1 MGFKAGAPRSLL
13 TITRLASCRYTAWQS
28 WEKERVK
35 EGEREGKTLWIVGS
49 DPDASP
55 CPLCSLAVAAEL
67 HVAGGGCRNRQE
79 IHSCSA
85 DMSAKLPKQTA
96 EEVCFSGD
104 KLTTLLFQSL
114 CLQVKAQAQSG
125 FLPTLTS
132 RGAACGRFAP
142 KDPQRRGRSGIS
154 RWLRLQCGT
163 GSLAAKEPGLLTPGP
178 LRFKFGKRRDGARGK
193 PLDLVSPRVEHH
205 AQNEVTQKGNWQ
217 VLALGNFPVPKSAKP
232 RCSKNRS
239 HQNI

>member
-1 MGFKAGAPRSLL
+1 M
-13 TITRLASCRYTAWQS
+13 
-28 WEKERVK
+28 
-35 EGEREGKTLWIVGS
+35 GS

-85 DMSAKLPKQTA
+85 DTSAKRPKQTA

-132 RGAACGRFAP
+132 RGAACGPFTTR
-142 KDPQRRGRSGIS
+142 DPQRSPSGIS
-154 RWLRLQCGT
+154 WALRLQCGT
-163 GSLAAKEPGLLTPGP
+163 GSPAAKEPGLLTPGL
-178 LRFKFGKRRDGARGK
+178 LRFRFGKRRDGARGK
-193 PLDLVSPRVEHH
+193 PSDLVSPRAEHH
-205 AQNEVTQKGNWQ
+205 AQSEVTQKGNWQ

-239 HQNI
+239 HQNISEWWCWLCHLNCVQCYT

>member
-1 MGFKAGAPRSLL
+1 M
-13 TITRLASCRYTAWQS
+13 
-28 WEKERVK
+28 
-35 EGEREGKTLWIVGS
+35 GS

-55 CPLCSLAVAAEL
+55 WPLCSLAVAAEL

-85 DMSAKLPKQTA
+85 DTSAKRPKQTA

-114 CLQVKAQAQSG
+114 CLQVKPQAQSG
-125 FLPTLTS
+125 LLSTLTS
-132 RGAACGRFAP
+132 RGAACGPFTTR
-142 KDPQRRGRSGIS
+142 DPQRGLSGIS

-163 GSLAAKEPGLLTPGP
+163 GSPAAKEPGLLTPGL

-193 PLDLVSPRVEHH
+193 PSDLVSPRAEHH
-205 AQNEVTQKGNWQ
+205 AQSEVTQKGNWQ
-217 VLALGNFPVPKSAKP
+217 VLALGNFPVPRSAKP

-239 HQNI
+239 HQNISEWWCWLCHLNCVQCYT